1 MSFTKAASVRG
12 RHVWPNSCNISE
24 ISMDREEPEML
35 WSYRKKQRQITA
47 TQKSERAAA

>member
-35 WSYRKKQRQITA
+35 KQRQITA